1 MAINA
6 SVLTIN
12 HVQILATPGD
22 PQGLTYMMQDLGRVG
37 DDLFRQHVKKKKDVK
52 VGQMKSIRPGK
63 ESSRM
68 SVVIII

>member
-1 MAINA
+1 
-6 SVLTIN
+6 
-12 HVQILATPGD
+12 
-22 PQGLTYMMQDLGRVG
+22 MMQDLGRVG